1 MAQKSKLPGSG
12 SMPKSKGGSNR
23 TLDDAGCGGPLS
35 RPDNKTMSPTKHSG
49 GKAHP
54 SFGSVPKVK
63 DPAPVYY
70 SNAGRFKAPRV
81 K

>member
-1 MAQKSKLPGSG
+1 MANAKQHPALGKAPRGKGGSRPLDHPGCG
-12 SMPKSKGGSNR
+12 SMP
-23 TLDDAGCGGPLS
+23 T

-49 GKAHP
+49 GKPHP

-70 SNAGRFKAPRV
+70 SNAGRFKAPRA